1 VQTLPLPLGRIL
13 IDFIDPLIVAEK
25 VAVTSSNKVI
35 SINEIAENLKD
46 GLNGIGGTSARG
58 KKRIILKN

>member
-1 VQTLPLPLGRIL
+1 MQTLPPLHGRIL

-25 VAVTSSNKVI
+25 VAVTSNNRVI

-58 KKRIILKN
+58 KKRIIVKK